1 MQQPPP
7 EWSAI
12 VITNEQEHF
21 INTMGDTLAT
31 WRLPRSTGRVYG
43 YLLLRGDAS
52 STEEL
57 CSRLHL
63 SAGAVSTATREL
75 VSWGLARTLP
85 KAGSRR
91 LLIEA
96 AGGFEQLLA
105 ASHER
110 TRTFIRTL
118 RAAEALT
125 ENAAAATRLRDVT
138 ALFTA
143 YVDAAEHTLEDYR
156 SR

>member
-1 MQQPPP
+1 MTPAQHQFVN
-7 EWSAI
+7 A
-12 VITNEQEHF
+12 
-21 INTMGDTLAT
+21 MGDTMAT
-31 WRLPRSTGRVYG
+31 WNLPRATGRVYG

-52 STEEL
+52 SSEQLRSEL
-57 CSRLHL
+57 SL
-63 SAGAVSTATREL
+63 SAGAVSTAIRDL
-75 VSWGLARTLP
+75 VSWGLARTIP
-85 KAGSRR
+85 QPGSRR

-118 RAAEALT
+118 HAAEQLTEDHRAAE
-125 ENAAAATRLRDVT
+125 RLGDVT

-143 YVDAAEHTLEDYR
+143 YVSAGEQALREHAQR
-156 SR
+156 